1 MNYYNYIIIITWFTL
16 GGLCVLVAEN
26 DRIAIKGKK
35 SFYLTYAIIAFAA
48 LAEWL
53 GLKFNGNTAIPVW
66 LLRTVKCADYILTP
80 IAGGALVAQLYGRG
94 VFRKVMQIALLINL
108 VFQLVCVFTDWMI
121 IVDEN
126 NVYSHGALYGAYIG
140 LYALVI
146 AIVVIELFIYGNKF
160 RKQNRASLIYI
171 VLFVVAGIM
180 VQELSNGE
188 FRTSYISLAIGVALL
203 FIHNVEFYQLET
215 DDMLHKQRIKVMLA
229 QIQPHFIYNA
239 LSAISGID
247 GVPEKAQDAITDF
260 SRFLREN
267 LDSLTGS
274 DLVPFEREL
283 SHIEKYVALEQLRFG
298 DRVKVN
304 FDIKNKDFLLPPLT
318 VQMLVENAI
327 KHGITKKYEGGTVN
341 ITTEK
346 ADNTVV
352 ITVQDDG
359 VGFDAEKIVDKKH
372 IGIRS
377 IKNRL
382 IDFVGG
388 TLKIESKI
396 GLGTTATVIIPEREK
411 NGKGS
416 KK

>member
-16 GGLCVLVAEN
+16 AGLCILVAEN
-26 DRIAIKGKK
+26 NRIAVKDKK

-53 GLKFNGNTAIPVW
+53 GLKFNGNTSIPVW
-66 LLRTVKCADYILTP
+66 LLRVVKCADYILTP

-94 VFRKVMQIALLINL
+94 IFRKVMQIALLINL
-108 VFQLVCVFTDWMI
+108 VFQLVCVFTDWML

-140 LYALVI
+140 VYVLVI
-146 AIVVIELFIYGNKF
+146 AIVVIEFFIYGKKF
-160 RKQNRASLIYI
+160 RRQNRASLIFI
-171 VLFVVAGIM
+171 VSFVVAGIM

-215 DDMLHKQRIKVMLA
+215 DDFLHEQRIKVMLA

-298 DRVKVN
+298 DKVKVN
-304 FDIKNKDFLLPPLT
+304 FDIKHKDFLLPSFT

-346 ADNTVV
+346 ADNAVV

-359 VGFDAEKIVDKKH
+359 VGFDAGKIVDKKH
-372 IGIRS
+372 IGLSS
-377 IKNRL
+377 IKSRL
-382 IDFVGG
+382 ANLMGG
-388 TLKIESKI
+388 TLKLESEI
-396 GLGTTATVIIPEREK
+396 GLGTTATVIIPERGK
-411 NGKGS
+411 NGKVN